1 MSIADRAAQTMS
13 VAFRGRA
20 ITPHLERMIREKHV
34 GGVVIFRE
42 NIEDAAGL
50 RALAADLQRI
60 AREADIPPLF
70 LAMDQEGGPVVRV
83 SRGVALLP
91 SQMGLA
97 ATPDPQASVRR
108 AAGVTAREL
117 RTLGINWQLA
127 PVADVND
134 EPRNPIIGNRAFG
147 SDPRTVG
154 ELVATAVRAYA
165 DAGLLCC
172 AKHFPGHGAATADSH
187 EELPELS
194 AQRARLDAVELLPF
208 RSAIAAGVPAIM
220 SAHLVVPAL
229 GTGTAPATL
238 SRAVMTDL
246 LRGELGFQGLSV
258 TDDLEM
264 GALKGSGGQ
273 AAAGPASLI
282 AGADYLLFRFD
293 ESAQLEGHRLIVE
306 AATSGALPPA
316 RLTEAVGRI
325 LQTKERW
332 GVLAGP
338 PGGLFDLEADRVEAL
353 DLARQS
359 ITVLR
364 SGPLPLRGRVKAVS
378 FGQPDIAIVEGQPSL
393 AEIIAR
399 RLQNAAAG
407 LHLQGLTPADIDLAV
422 REARSADV
430 VVVST
435 YDALGDPRQAQLVSA
450 LQRERPTVAVA
461 LRTPYD
467 VMAYP
472 EVAGYVCAYTGREPV
487 LEACVDVLTGARPPR
502 GRLPV
507 EVPGLFRIGDGLRT
521 L

>member
-42 NIEDAAGL
+42 NIEDAAAL
-50 RALAADLQRI
+50 RALAADLQSI

-70 LAMDQEGGPVVRV
+70 LAMDQEGGPVVRI

-108 AAGVTAREL
+108 AAGLTAREL

-147 SDPRTVG
+147 SDARTVG

-187 EELPELS
+187 EELPELT
-194 AQRARLDAVELLPF
+194 APRARLDAVELVPF

-246 LRGELGFQGLSV
+246 LRGELGFRGLSV

-264 GALKGSGGQ
+264 GALEASGGQ
-273 AAAGPASLI
+273 AAAGPASLV

-306 AATSGALPPA
+306 AATSGVLPPA
-316 RLTEAVGRI
+316 RLADAVGRI
-325 LQTKERW
+325 LQTKQRW

-364 SGPLPLRGRVKAVS
+364 GGGLPLSGRVLAVS
-378 FGQPDIAIVEGQPSL
+378 FGQPDIAIVEEQPTL
-393 AEIIAR
+393 AEVVAR
-399 RLQNAAAG
+399 RLPQATARRLDGLGASDIAGTVAAAR
-407 LHLQGLTPADIDLAV
+407 D
-422 REARSADV
+422 ADV
-430 VVVST
+430 VVVGT
-435 YDALGDPRQAQLVSA
+435 YDGLGDPRQAQLVAA

-472 EVAGYVCAYTGREPV
+472 GVAGYVCAYTGREPV
-487 LEACVDVLTGARPPR
+487 LEACVDVLTGARPPQ

-507 EVPGLFRIGDGLRT
+507 DVPGLFRRGDGLRT

>member
-1 MSIADRAAQTMS
+1 MS
-13 VAFRGRA
+13 VSFHGRSV
-20 ITPHLERMIREKHV
+20 TPHVERMIREKHI
-34 GGVVIFRE
+34 GGVNIFRE
-42 NIEDAAGL
+42 NFEDAAAL

-60 AREADIPPLF
+60 AREAGIPPLF

-97 ATPDPQASVRR
+97 ATPDPPASVRR
-108 AAGVTAREL
+108 AAGLTAREL
-117 RTLGINWQLA
+117 RTLGVNWQFA

-147 SDPRTVG
+147 SDPARVG

-172 AKHFPGHGAATADSH
+172 AKHFPGHGAATVDSH
-187 EELPELS
+187 EELPELT
-194 AQRARLDAVELLPF
+194 AQRARLDAVELVPF

-264 GALKGSGGQ
+264 GALARSGGQ
-273 AAAGPASLI
+273 AAAGPASLV

-293 ESAQLEGHRLIVE
+293 EGAQLEGHRLIVE
-306 AATSGALPPA
+306 AAASGALPPA
-316 RLTEAVGRI
+316 RLADAVGRI
-325 LQTKERW
+325 LRAKDRW

-338 PGGLFDLEADRVEAL
+338 PGGLFDLEDDRAEAL

-364 SGPLPLRGRVKAVS
+364 AGGLPLKGRVLAVS
-378 FGQPDIAIVEGQPSL
+378 FGQPDIAIVEEQPTL
-393 AEIIAR
+393 AEVVAR
-399 RLQNAAAG
+399 RIPQAVAHRPNGLAASDIAGAVAAAR
-407 LHLQGLTPADIDLAV
+407 D
-422 REARSADV
+422 ADV
-430 VVVST
+430 VVVGT
-435 YDALGDPRQAQLVSA
+435 YNALGDARQAQLVAA

-472 EVAGYVCAYTGREPV
+472 QVAGYVCAYTGREPV
-487 LEACVDVLTGARPPR
+487 LEACVDVLTGARPPQ

-507 EVPGLFRIGDGLRT
+507 EVPGLFRVGDGLRT